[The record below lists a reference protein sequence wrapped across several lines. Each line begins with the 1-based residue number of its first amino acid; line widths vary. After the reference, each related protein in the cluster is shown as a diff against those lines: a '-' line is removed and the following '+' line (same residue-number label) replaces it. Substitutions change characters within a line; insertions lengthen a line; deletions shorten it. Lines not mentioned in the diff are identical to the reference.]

1 MQIYFRAKV
10 ILFNSTKLQSSEGI
24 YLSSDP
30 FFRPQ
35 ESVYPFLGRLT
46 KM

>member
-1 MQIYFRAKV
+1 MQNYMLAKV
-10 ILFNSTKLQSSEGI
+10 ILFNSTKLQSSEGL
-24 YLSSDP
+24 YLSSDS